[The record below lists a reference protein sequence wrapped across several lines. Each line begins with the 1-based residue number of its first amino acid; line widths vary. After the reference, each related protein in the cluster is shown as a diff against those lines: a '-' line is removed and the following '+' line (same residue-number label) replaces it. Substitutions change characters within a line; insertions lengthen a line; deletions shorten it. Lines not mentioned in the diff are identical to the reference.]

1 MPMRKLSACTP
12 PTLVATTATTATTSP
27 GIDPASGDLCLEQGE
42 HRVVCLGGN
51 EVGRVAAGLLV
62 LSTLDDE
69 QVECPTLG
77 CTGDWLG
84 VEWQGQPSVP
94 VSLTALTAV
103 RITWPSALPAA
114 ATAHNTASLLRQALV
129 QHKRRAAELLAL
141 RTGTAEQRCR
151 QFLRLMA
158 QAVPSPAQPKA
169 QVTAKGAPGDL
180 PALKEIARLLDLAP
194 ETACRA
200 LARARKSLAAA
211 GAQAPVRPSAWSY
224 FGLPGAASAPAH
236 ALAC

>member
-1 MPMRKLSACTP
+1 MSTHHNPACPPLPQTSAHA
-12 PTLVATTATTATTSP
+12 V
-27 GIDPASGDLCLEQGE
+27 GGDLCLAQGE
-42 HRVVCLGGN
+42 HRVVCLGGA
-51 EVGRVAAGLLV
+51 ELGQVAAGLLV

-69 QVECPTLG
+69 QMECPSLG
-77 CTGDWLG
+77 RTGDWLG
-84 VEWQGQPSVP
+84 VEWQGQASVP

-103 RITWPSALPAA
+103 RITWPSALPVT
-114 ATAHNTASLLRQALV
+114 TADNTASLLRQALV

-141 RTGTAEQRCR
+141 RTGTAEQRCS

-158 QAVPSPAQPKA
+158 QAVPSSPAQPHA
-169 QVTAKGAPGDL
+169 QATAKGAPGEL

-211 GAQAPVRPSAWSY
+211 GAQPSPRPSAWSY
-224 FGLPGAASAPAH
+224 FGLPGTASTPAH

>member
-1 MPMRKLSACTP
+1 MPMSHLSASPSLP
-12 PTLVATTATTATTSP
+12 PAAAHA
-27 GIDPASGDLCLEQGE
+27 ASGDLCLAQGE
-42 HRVVCLGGN
+42 HRVVCLGGA
-51 EVGRVAAGLLV
+51 ELGRVTTGLLV
-62 LSTLDDE
+62 VSTLDDE
-69 QVECPTLG
+69 LVDCPTLG
-77 CTGDWLG
+77 HTGDWLG
-84 VEWQGQPSVP
+84 VEWQGQPPVP
-94 VSLTALTAV
+94 VSLTALTPV

-114 ATAHNTASLLRQALV
+114 TVDNTASLLRQALV

-158 QAVPSPAQPKA
+158 QALPTPAQPHVQA
-169 QVTAKGAPGDL
+169 TAKGAPGEL

-211 GAQAPVRPSAWSY
+211 GAQTPARPSAWSY
-224 FGLPGAASAPAH
+224 FGLPGTAATPAH